1 MLSLHGARW
10 QLRPDGP
17 VDDKYYCQSHS
28 YTKFGHLY
36 LHRQFMQRK
45 KVKLDPRQ
53 INSCSILDMLEMTC
67 SFRVLITV
75 IKKINVIFWPFNFY
89 LIW

>member
-1 MLSLHGARW
+1 MDQWMINIIANHIHTQNLGICIYIDNSC
-10 QLRPDGP
+10 
-17 VDDKYYCQSHS
+17 KE
-28 YTKFGHLY
+28 
-36 LHRQFMQRK
+36 K

-75 IKKINVIFWPFNFY
+75 IKKINVIF
-89 LIW
+89 